1 MTPTLAPARDAPP
14 ADPLNAI
21 LSPIHDC
28 WVERV
33 ARFLAPAMSTRTSFW
48 DRWGAVRYLADEF
61 EARFRAQCALVDSL
75 EPLLDASVLGRLATA
90 RRALES
96 TRAEL
101 IALGRRRGTAG
112 PVAVL
117 ARQFLDQLEYWCAG
131 FELATSHITHRDLS
145 EEGRQGVAHLE
156 GMAALGL

>member
-1 MTPTLAPARDAPP
+1 MTPTLAPALDAPS
-14 ADPLNAI
+14 AEPLSAI

-33 ARFLAPAMSTRTSFW
+33 ARFLAPAMMTRASFW
-48 DRWGAVRYLADEF
+48 ERWGAVRYLADEF

-75 EPLLDASVLGRLATA
+75 EPLLHASSVGRLASA
-90 RRALES
+90 RKALES

-101 IALGRRRGTAG
+101 IARGRRRGTAG

-117 ARQFLDQLEYWCAG
+117 ARRFLDQLECWCAG
-131 FELATSHITHRDLS
+131 IELATSRLICSDLS
-145 EEGRQGVAHLE
+145 EESRQALAHLE
-156 GMAALGL
+156 RMAAVGL

>member
-1 MTPTLAPARDAPP
+1 MTPILAPALDAPP
-14 ADPLNAI
+14 AEPLGAI

-33 ARFLAPAMSTRTSFW
+33 ARFLAPAMMTRASFW
-48 DRWGAVRYLADEF
+48 ERWGAVRYLADEF

-75 EPLLDASVLGRLATA
+75 EPLLDASALGRLAAA
-90 RRALES
+90 RKALES

-117 ARQFLDQLEYWCAG
+117 ARRFLDQLECWCAG
-131 FELATSHITHRDLS
+131 FELATSRFTLRDLS
-145 EEGRQGVAHLE
+145 EESRQAVAHLE
-156 GMAALGL
+156 GMAALGQ

>member
-1 MTPTLAPARDAPP
+1 MTPTLAPALDASP
-14 ADPLNAI
+14 AEALSAI

-33 ARFLAPAMSTRTSFW
+33 ARSLAPAMMTRASFW
-48 DRWGAVRYLADEF
+48 ERWGAVRYLADEF
-61 EARFRAQCALVDSL
+61 EARFRAQCTLVDSL
-75 EPLLDASVLGRLATA
+75 EPLLDASAFGRLATA
-90 RRALES
+90 RKALQS

-117 ARQFLDQLEYWCAG
+117 ARRFLDQLECWCAG
-131 FELATSHITHRDLS
+131 FELATSQLTGRDLS
-145 EEGRQGVAHLE
+145 EESRQAVAHLE
-156 GMAALGL
+156 EMAALGL

>member
-1 MTPTLAPARDAPP
+1 MTTILAPALGASP
-14 ADPLNAI
+14 AEPLSAI

-28 WVERV
+28 WVEQV
-33 ARFLAPAMSTRTSFW
+33 ARFLAPAMSTRASFW

-61 EARFRAQCALVDSL
+61 EAHFRAQCALVDSL
-75 EPLLDASVLGRLATA
+75 EPLLDASAPGCLATA
-90 RRALES
+90 RKALES

-117 ARQFLDQLEYWCAG
+117 ARRFLDQLERWCAG
-131 FELATSHITHRDLS
+131 FELATSQLTRRDLS
-145 EEGRQGVAHLE
+145 EESRQAVAHLE